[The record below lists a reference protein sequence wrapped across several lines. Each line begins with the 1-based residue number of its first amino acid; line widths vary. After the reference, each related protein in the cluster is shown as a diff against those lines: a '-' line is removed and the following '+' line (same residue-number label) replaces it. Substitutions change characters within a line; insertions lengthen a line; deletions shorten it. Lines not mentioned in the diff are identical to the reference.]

1 MWKELPATIAAQGN
15 QAEVL
20 WFIRLRGEKLGVEPG
35 NHYIH
40 RVRASAQDGQAIAC
54 PLKLLLDLKGFSSVI
69 IRKLRCHDKLGA
81 PALILGD

>member
-1 MWKELPATIAAQGN
+1 MWKELTATIAAQGK

-20 WFIRLRGEKLGVEPG
+20 WFIKLRGKKPAVKPG
-35 NHYIH
+35 NHHIH